1 MEQKT
6 DWHKIEIDDLI
17 KNLNSSKDGLTQEEA
32 RSRFDMKN
40 PNSIIHEKNLTSWG
54 IFLGQFRS
62 PLIYFLALAG
72 IVTVLMRDY
81 SDAIVIFA
89 AVVLN
94 SFVGFLQENKA
105 SKALTALRKILKV
118 KAVVLRD
125 GVKKEILQDELVQG
139 DIIILKA
146 GDKIPADGRI
156 IESRD
161 FKVSEAILTGES
173 SSVNKENKI
182 LVSDLVISDRT
193 NMVYMGTLVEYG
205 SAKVIVT
212 DIGRATE
219 MGKIAK
225 LVKDTKDEKTPYQ
238 KKISDLSRLVAI
250 IIVSM
255 AALIFILGLL
265 EGKPFIEMFTTS
277 VAVAVAAVPEGLPI
291 AMTVVLALG
300 MQRILKRNGLVR
312 RLSAAEALGSTTI
325 ICVDKTGTLTEGEM
339 VVSHIYSGRD
349 EMEFNGEK
357 NILDKTN
364 NPIHVEALEI
374 AGICADTYIEN
385 YQDEMKDWIIR
396 GRPTDR
402 ALSLAAIQAGVSS
415 FEIEKKYPVLDTLDF
430 NSDAKYSASL
440 NKTSEDANTLFVL
453 GAPEKILNF
462 SKFIKVEGTTEKIDE
477 KKLDDLTQKFQSL
490 TSKGLRVIATAYKE
504 TKENTIN
511 NPKDLF
517 SDLVFVGFI
526 ALKDPLRAEVKEAI
540 KIAINAGLKPV
551 IVTGDHRLTAQ
562 AIARELGLPTED
574 ENIIEGEELKNMS
587 EVELCDRIENIEIF
601 ARVEPAQKLKIVE
614 SFQSLGEIVAMTGDG
629 INDAPALKKADIG
642 LALGSGTEVAKEVSD
657 LVLLSDNFSVIV
669 SAIEEGRAII
679 DNIRKSIV
687 YLISDAFSEVS
698 LILVSLLMGWPL
710 PVLAAQIL
718 WIKLIEDGLPT
729 ITLAFEKK
737 ESDLM
742 QRKPYGK
749 DYPLIDRDM
758 KILMAIIAAFTVLS
772 VSALYYYLQNYTGYE
787 LSSTRTII
795 FATLVICTLF
805 NVFSC
810 KSLRQNIWHINP
822 FSNLYLLASWLF
834 GVVALIAAI
843 YIPFLQELLRTEP
856 LSLGNWVTVAILGVI
871 NIAMVEFTKL
881 VLIVRNK
888 NGK

>member
-6 DWHKIEIDDLI
+6 NWHTTEVDELFKQL
-17 KNLNSSKDGLTQEEA
+17 SSKKEGLTQYEA
-32 RSRFDMKN
+32 ESRFNQKN

-54 IFLGQFRS
+54 IFLGQFKS
-62 PLIYFLALAG
+62 PLIYFLAFAG
-72 IVTVLMRDY
+72 IITVLMKDY
-81 SDAIVIFA
+81 SDATVIFA
-89 AVVLN
+89 SVILN

-139 DIIILKA
+139 DIIVLKS

-161 FKVSEAILTGES
+161 FKVSEAVLTGES
-173 SSVNKENKI
+173 SSVNKEDKI
-182 LVSDLVISDRT
+182 LASDLVISDRT

-205 SAKVIVT
+205 YAKVIVT
-212 DIGRATE
+212 DIGSKTE

-238 KKISDLSRLVAI
+238 KKILDLSRLVAI
-250 IIVSM
+250 IIILM
-255 AALIFILGLL
+255 AVLIFVLGLL

-312 RLSAAEALGSTTI
+312 RLSAAEALGSTTV

-339 VVSHIYSGRD
+339 VVSHIYSGQD
-349 EMEFNGEK
+349 EMEFDGEK
-357 NILDKTN
+357 NIFDKTN
-364 NPIHVEALEI
+364 NPSHIEALEI

-385 YQDEMKDWIIR
+385 YQDEMKEWIIR

-415 FEIEKKYPVLDTLDF
+415 FELEKKYPVLDTLDF

-440 NKTSEDANTLFVL
+440 NKTSENSNTIFVL
-453 GAPEKILNF
+453 GAPEKILSF
-462 SKFIKVEGTTEKIDE
+462 SGEIKVDGATKKIADKEKDE
-477 KKLDDLTQKFQSL
+477 LKAKYQAL
-490 TSKGLRVIATAYKE
+490 TSKGLRVIATAYKKTDE
-504 TKENTIN
+504 DKI
-511 NPKDLF
+511 DQSQDGF
-517 SDLVFVGFI
+517 RDLVFVGFI
-526 ALKDPLRAEVKEAI
+526 ALKDPLRAEVKDAI

-562 AIARELGLPTED
+562 AIARELGLPAAD
-574 ENIIEGEELKNMS
+574 ENIIEGEELKKMS
-587 EVELCDRIENIEIF
+587 EEELSKRINNIEIF

-614 SFQSLGEIVAMTGDG
+614 SFQARGEIVAMTGDG

-687 YLISDAFSEVS
+687 YLISDAFSEVC
-698 LILVSLLMGWPL
+698 LILVSLIMGWPL

-737 ESDLM
+737 EPDLM
-742 QRKPYGK
+742 NRKPNGK

-772 VSALYYYLQNYTGYE
+772 VSALYYYLQNYTSYE
-787 LSSTRTII
+787 LTTIRTII
-795 FATLVICTLF
+795 FSTLVICTLF

-822 FSNLYLLASWLF
+822 FSNLYLLASWIF
-834 GVVALIAAI
+834 GIVALMAAI
-843 YIPFLQELLRTEP
+843 YIPFLQILLHTEP
-856 LSLGNWVTVAILGVI
+856 LNIGNWGLVFMLGVI
-871 NIAMVEFTKL
+871 NIAMVEITKL
-881 VLIVRNK
+881 ILIVKNK
-888 NGK
+888 NAI